1 MLWLCEPNHGAALR
15 AALQR
20 WQREIHKNH
29 PLILCQRVFTLPWGR
44 YYLDIILLLLRSFFS
59 QRWWGRVFLKNFLQ
73 ATKKTQPYLRHLLI
87 PPLGGNQFFC
97 HHAVFIHD
105 VKDGGSG
112 DSEVTMVGVSVL
124 RYRLLVLQRQID
136 SHFCD
141 TVLLPIA

>member
-1 MLWLCEPNHGAALR
+1 MLLFQSRKPCVACQRGGSFLWGRAITNIVIIVFFTLSFNRGAGAAILR
-15 AALQR
+15 A
-20 WQREIHKNH
+20 
-29 PLILCQRVFTLPWGR
+29 T
-44 YYLDIILLLLRSFFS
+44 
-59 QRWWGRVFLKNFLQ
+59 FLQ

-105 VKDGGSG
+105 VKDDSSG